1 MTSFSRGF
9 YYWFSL
15 IYLIIRTLAVSL
27 YSAEINDESK
37 RPVEVL
43 RAMPRESWCL
53 EVNQSGG
60 RLSSISFNYFFT
72 LSYRITDQE
81 IHRRGELRRGGF
93 IRQKILLPHPSTGA
107 ECCRHYHHLC
117 RNDLNKLSHLMFD
130 VLISGA
136 RVDSIQDQRR
146 HHRLQSLPQVTT
158 LSQIA
163 IYGTFLGGA
172 FPFYLVS
179 AI

>member
-1 MTSFSRGF
+1 MSAKVPSFSYMTSFSQGF

-43 RAMPRESWCL
+43 RAMPRESWGL

-60 RLSSISFNYFFT
+60 RLSSISFNFFLT

-81 IHRRGELRRGGF
+81 IHRGGELRCGGF
-93 IRQKILLPHPSTGA
+93 IRQKVLLPHPSNGA

-117 RNDLNKLSHLMFD
+117 RNDLNRLSHLMFD

-158 LSQIA
+158 
-163 IYGTFLGGA
+163 
-172 FPFYLVS
+172 
-179 AI
+179 